1 MHVWVH
7 FNLVSWH
14 NLAQIKHLVFPLSVL
29 SKRRSCLS
37 SLSAPL
43 FSSLVLLLSATA
55 PLIHS
60 LSGFDASFGCLLLH
74 FL

>member
-14 NLAQIKHLVFPLSVL
+14 NLAQIKHLVFPLS
-29 SKRRSCLS
+29 KRRSCLS
-37 SLSAPL
+37 CLSAPL

-60 LSGFDASFGCLLLH
+60 LSGFDASFGCFLFH